1 MTTDTLASG
10 ASLTAGQSLVS
21 ANGIYTLVVSPNGLV
36 YMQNIQS
43 GDRYWVVG
51 KLGQGNP
58 ILSMFTTGNLVLKEG
73 SPQQQQWTSGTQ
85 QFAGAYAR
93 ILGNGNL
100 VIYDANGDAVWSAGV
115 AQGGA
120 AVAPAALVEMRAAF
134 ENALTKLSLV
144 ERAFLETNAASS
156 GAPGQGSP
164 SVNARNYGSA
174 E

>member
-21 ANGIYTLVVSPNGLV
+21 ANGIYTLIVSPNGLV

-43 GDRYWVVG
+43 GARYWVVG

-58 ILSMFTTGNLVLKEG
+58 ILSMLTNGNLILKEG
-73 SPQQQQWTSGTQ
+73 NPQQQQWASGTQ
-85 QFAGAYAR
+85 QFAGAYAC

-100 VIYDANGDAVWSAGV
+100 VIYDAGGDVVWSAGA
-115 AQGGA
+115 AQGA
-120 AVAPAALVEMRAAF
+120 VVVAPAALVEMRAAF

-144 ERAFLETNAASS
+144 ERAFLETNVAIPGVADVAS
-156 GAPGQGSP
+156 A
-164 SVNARNYGSA
+164 SVNAPNYGSA